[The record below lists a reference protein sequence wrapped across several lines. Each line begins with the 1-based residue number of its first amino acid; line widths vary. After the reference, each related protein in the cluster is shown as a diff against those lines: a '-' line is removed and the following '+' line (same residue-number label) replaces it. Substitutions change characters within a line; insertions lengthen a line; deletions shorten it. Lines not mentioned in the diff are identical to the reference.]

1 MTHEQ
6 ALMEEVLL
14 GAMTWPPEPVKNMPR
29 LKPISVGDVFTRPSP
44 PPLFAWEGLLP
55 LGTVSL
61 LSAHGGTGK
70 STLALMLAVAAVTG
84 RDLFG
89 VAVRPGPAVFVSLE
103 DGQGIV
109 RHRLAHICRCWN
121 VNPRDLESRLHIV
134 DGTEYPELFTAETR
148 GAGETTRTF
157 SELRELLQKVAAG
170 LVVVDNA
177 SDAFGGDEIQRRQVR
192 AFMRSLV
199 ELARDTEEAVL
210 LLAHVDKN
218 TSRAR
223 KGEGGEGYSGS
234 TAWHNSARSRLFLTR
249 ADDGSLTLEHQ
260 KSNLGKLQEPLSL
273 HWVDGGLPE
282 LSQLGGMSE
291 FTARLQG
298 RMDDD
303 KAAALLRLLAE
314 FESRAQYAS
323 PATTSRNHVHAVLK
337 SDPAFAALK
346 LKPDDTKRLVTQ
358 AQRAGWLE
366 VLDYRDANRKPHQRW
381 TLTSKGRDFAQ
392 LLAAPTAPT
401 APTSIDGAHSA
412 DSAAPAAPTA
422 PTGVGGVGDRART
435 KDGAKPEHSGV
446 RQRKPAG
453 SAELGA
459 AP

>member
-1 MTHEQ
+1 MRREQ
-6 ALMEEVLL
+6 QVMEEVLL
-14 GAMTWPPEPVKNMPR
+14 DAMAWPLEDDKPAPR
-29 LKPISVGDVFTRPSP
+29 LKAISVADVITHPSP
-44 PPLFAWEGLLP
+44 PPVFAWAGLLP
-55 LGTVSL
+55 RGTVSL

-70 STLALMLAVAAVTG
+70 STVALMLGVAAVTA
-84 RDLFG
+84 RPLFG
-89 VAVRPGPAVFVSLE
+89 VSVEPGPAVFVSLE
-103 DGQGIV
+103 DGPHIV
-109 RHRLAHICRCWN
+109 RHRLAHVCRCWG
-121 VNPRDLESRLHIV
+121 VNPRELEGRLHIV

-157 SELRELLQKVAAG
+157 AELRTLMQSVGAG

-199 ELARDTEEAVL
+199 EIARDTDAAVL

-234 TAWHNSARSRLFLTR
+234 TAWHNSARSRLFLSR
-249 ADDGSLTLEHQ
+249 AEDGSLTLEHQ

-273 HWVDGGLPE
+273 HWPDGGLPE
-282 LSQLGGMSE
+282 LAHQGGPSAFVTRME
-291 FTARLQG
+291 GRLN
-298 RMDDD
+298 DD

-314 FESRAQYAS
+314 FESREQYAS

-337 SDPAFAALK
+337 SDPAFVALK

-366 VLDYRDANRKPHQRW
+366 VLDYRDTNRKPHQRW

-401 APTSIDGAHSA
+401 APTSPDGAHSA
-412 DSAAPAAPTA
+412 DSAAPGAPTA

-435 KDGAKPEHSGV
+435 KDGAEGHFDEVDP
-446 RQRKPAG
+446 
-453 SAELGA
+453 
-459 AP
+459 